1 MLNCKKIITSAIVI
15 LISSCATT
23 KTVQK
28 PISEIIT
35 KNKNDPYENFNR
47 KVFLF
52 NSYIDGYFFRPLT
65 ISYVAIIPKP
75 IQIVVENIFTNLR
88 DFVSLGN
95 LILQLRLKDS
105 VPQFMRISLNS
116 TIGLFG
122 IFDVAGDMG
131 IPSQKITFG
140 STLKKYGWQH
150 STYIVTPIF
159 GPSTIRD
166 FLGTSPDIIF
176 NPTWYIFYN
185 PNISIILFLTNSIQ
199 QRAKLLGYDQ
209 LLATSLDPYVSV
221 RDYYLKS
228 INDLPNE
235 SNNNNY
241 ISIDDLIK

>member
-1 MLNCKKIITSAIVI
+1 MLNYKKRLKI
-15 LISSCATT
+15 LIVVFVSSCATI
-23 KTVQK
+23 KTQQNT
-28 PISEIIT
+28 ETIIN
-35 KNKNDPYENFNR
+35 NKKDPYETFNR
-47 KVFLF
+47 KVFIV

-65 ISYVAIIPKP
+65 IGYITVIPKP

-88 DFVSLGN
+88 DFISLAN
-95 LILQLRLKDS
+95 LILQLRLENS
-105 VPQFMRISLNS
+105 LSQFMRISLNS

-131 IPSQKITFG
+131 LISQKITLG
-140 STLKKYGWQH
+140 STLKKYGWEH

-166 FLGTSPDIIF
+166 FLATAPDIIF
-176 NPTWYIFYN
+176 NPTWYVFN
-185 PNISIILFLTNSIQ
+185 DPNISIALFLTNSIQ

-209 LLATSLDPYVSV
+209 LLATSLDPYITV

-228 INDLPNE
+228 INDFPLE
-235 SNNNNY
+235 STNNND